1 MAENRE
7 LPERTVHEVVN
18 NPVKLDQ
25 VRNITGGTLLRTIP
39 ANQQT
44 RFVMAAPV
52 QSSTALISTTSTI
65 QAQVLPKATVQGSAQ
80 TQMNRIN
87 PAVPIQATS
96 TTGYHVPRGAAAVAN
111 IAVPRSSVAT
121 PMVRGPATL
130 QTIGVATAPTHPIA
144 AGTVATTGPIVG
156 RSVVGVTP
164 WVATCLAQQ
173 ATSRQTPPPSQHLV
187 RPSPPSTQ
195 QIQVNTGSRL
205 VSGQM
210 RPVGETSQQTR
221 PVLLHAT
228 HKQLTLTQQ
237 AHLQSFVDG
246 VGQQSNSDKPMTVK
260 SYGGASCS
268 QGNRNSSGATAGLS
282 RLTTALPPAVVS
294 LQPAVIVPTTQT
306 FPIKGTTTTQAKVI
320 TQQTH
325 GTTTMQIST
334 VPVSSVQPT
343 IAINSVVSRP
353 VMLANQATTSGGG
366 STTAPSAVTMRGIA
380 AAQQHVKVYSNN
392 QSSSA
397 VGNSNT
403 SSNPG
408 AANISVADATGPV
421 SAPVYIHAAP
431 HKPGVN
437 PQAAQPGAILVRPPH
452 HQVKDSTDHPGLLP
466 SSQGMRINSVMVVD
480 SSRVQVHPF
489 VAASEGVTMVA
500 DGGIAP
506 TAMGT
511 ISITGSLS
519 HSLMPKQNT
528 SPRPSILR
536 KRDPPEGSPMKAQK
550 NLTPVLANMASSGSI
565 SSSCSVSPPP
575 ANPCSTSVAT
585 PGSPRLSEST
595 GIVGSGQCSS
605 GSSGA
610 GSTTLSA
617 NSSPGE
623 SPPIKLES
631 QDDLDNTTAPPV
643 VATPTVVHQHQE
655 MSPRKKPRKQ
665 QLTGNQITEPA
676 FSEDEM
682 EFISDEK
689 IKTDHKADENEE
701 KCLPKKT
708 MSLLNGY
715 RHPWKSRNNHFLRY
729 SDLRP
734 KEERKPTLS
743 ELANQKHALQKL
755 NGWKIY
761 HLNSQME
768 DMVNSETEFF
778 GLYTSLLSS
787 LEIKQKKCKNKD
799 IDREISRINERI
811 RANFQRSKVVKDQIQ
826 EAKQQVMKLFEHK
839 SYVAD
844 IINRNVTKRPVK
856 KRDRI

>member
-343 IAINSVVSRP
+343 IAINSVVSR
-353 VMLANQATTSGGG
+353 
-366 STTAPSAVTMRGIA
+366 
-380 AAQQHVKVYSNN
+380 
-392 QSSSA
+392 
-397 VGNSNT
+397 
-403 SSNPG
+403 
-408 AANISVADATGPV
+408 
-421 SAPVYIHAAP
+421 
-431 HKPGVN
+431 
-437 PQAAQPGAILVRPPH
+437 
-452 HQVKDSTDHPGLLP
+452 PGLLP

>member
-1 MAENRE
+1 
-7 LPERTVHEVVN
+7 
-18 NPVKLDQ
+18 

-39 ANQQT
+39 ASQQT

-65 QAQVLPKATVQGSAQ
+65 QAQVLPKVTVQGNAQ

-87 PAVPIQATS
+87 PAVPIQAS
-96 TTGYHVPRGAAAVAN
+96 SAAGYHVPRGAAAVAN

-130 QTIGVATAPTHPIA
+130 QTIGVATAPAHSIP
-144 AGTVATTGPIVG
+144 AGTVPTTGPIVG

-164 WVATCLAQQ
+164 WVTTCLAQQ
-173 ATSRQTPPPSQHLV
+173 TTTRQTPPPSQHQI
-187 RPSPPSTQ
+187 RPPPASTQ
-195 QIQVNTGSRL
+195 QIQVSAGSRL

-210 RPVGETSQQTR
+210 RPVGDNSQQTR

-228 HKQLTLTQQ
+228 THKQLTLTQQ
-237 AHLQSFVDG
+237 AHIQNFVDG
-246 VGQQSNSDKPMTVK
+246 TAQQSSSDKPITVK
-260 SYGGASCS
+260 SYGGAACN
-268 QGNRNSSGATAGLS
+268 QGNRGSTATASSFS
-282 RLTTALPPAVVS
+282 RLATALPPAVVS
-294 LQPAVIVPTTQT
+294 LQPAVIVPTTQA
-306 FPIKGTTTTQAKVI
+306 FPVKGTTTTQAKVI

-325 GTTTMQIST
+325 GATTMQIST

-353 VMLANQATTSGGG
+353 GVVAVMLASQATTSGTTVP
-366 STTAPSAVTMRGIA
+366 STVALRGMA
-380 AAQQHVKVYSNN
+380 SQQHVKVYNNSQTSGNPVNSNIIN
-392 QSSSA
+392 TTSSSTVA
-397 VGNSNT
+397 ASMNS
-403 SSNPG
+403 G
-408 AANISVADATGPV
+408 DAITVP
-421 SAPVYIHAAP
+421 ATTPVYIHASQ
-431 HKPGVN
+431 HKTGSN
-437 PQAAQPGAILVRPPH
+437 PQTAQPGAILVRPPH
-452 HQVKDSTDHPGLLP
+452 HQVKDHTDHQGLLP
-466 SSQGMRINSVMVVD
+466 GSQGMRINSVMVVD

-489 VAASEGVTMVA
+489 VAASEGITMVA
-500 DGGIAP
+500 DTGVAP
-506 TAMGT
+506 TSMGT

-519 HSLMPKQNT
+519 HALIPKQNT

-550 NLTPVLANMASSGSI
+550 NLTPVLANMACPSSI

-575 ANPCSTSVAT
+575 ANPCSSSVVT
-585 PGSPRLSEST
+585 PGSPRLSESA
-595 GIVGSGQCSS
+595 GVVGSGQCSS
-605 GSSGA
+605 SSSGA

-631 QDDLDNTTAPPV
+631 QDDLDNTSAPPV
-643 VATPTVVHQHQE
+643 TTPTVHHHQE

-689 IKTDHKADENEE
+689 IKTEHKADENEE
-701 KCLPKKT
+701 KCLPKRT

-729 SDLRP
+729 SDIRP

-826 EAKQQVMKLFEHK
+826 EAKLQVMKLFEHK

-856 KRDRI
+856 KRERI